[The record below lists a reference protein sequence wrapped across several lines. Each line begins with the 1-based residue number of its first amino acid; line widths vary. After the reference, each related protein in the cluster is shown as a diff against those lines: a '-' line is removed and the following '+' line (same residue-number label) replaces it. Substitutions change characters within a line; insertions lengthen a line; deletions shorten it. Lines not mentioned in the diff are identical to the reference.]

1 MKIGI
6 LTYHRAE
13 NYGALLQAYAL
24 LTYLDNLG
32 HEVSFI
38 DYWPKYHSDYFKI
51 FSWATF
57 AKRPLKSKLLM
68 LVRLVLMGNKLL
80 KRKKVMQ
87 QFMHEQ
93 LRLPDTPTYTARDC
107 ETERFDVAV
116 YGSDQIWRKQNLGG
130 VGFDEWFFGSDNV
143 QADKKIVYAGSMGK
157 LETIPEDVMFVKTQM
172 RNFHHIAVREKD
184 LQDYLQQ
191 QGIASTLVIDPVF
204 LLTKEQWHRLAV
216 APQSD
221 SPYILFY
228 NLLNTPE
235 STAFAKELSKK
246 TGLPIKEITKK
257 TVWGKKGNRFIDS
270 ASVQEFL
277 GLVEHAAYVVSN
289 SFHGIAFSVIFEKQF
304 FAVGMGEKSNRVV
317 SLLESGG
324 IKERYVETRH
334 GQITASEIDYTEV
347 STRIKD
353 GIKKSKDYLH
363 TSLSYEDMTF

>member
-24 LTYLDNLG
+24 LTYLGSLG

-57 AKRPLKSKLLM
+57 TKRPLKSKLLM

-80 KRKKVMQ
+80 RRKKVMQ

-93 LRLPDTPTYTARDC
+93 LRLPDTPTYTTRDC
-107 ETERFDVAV
+107 ETERYDVAV

-157 LETIPEDVMFVKTQM
+157 LETAPEDILFVKAQM
-172 RNFHHIAVREKD
+172 QNFQNIAVREKD

-221 SPYILFY
+221 TPYILFY

-289 SFHGIAFSVIFEKQF
+289 SFHGVAFSVIFEKQF
-304 FAVGMGEKSNRVV
+304 YAVGMGEKSNRVV
-317 SLLESGG
+317 SLLESAG

-334 GQITASEIDYTEV
+334 GQITASEIDYAEV
-347 STRIKD
+347 TTRIED
-353 GIKKSKDYLH
+353 ETKKSKDYLL
-363 TSLSYEDMTF
+363 TSLSREDRTL

>member
-24 LTYLDNLG
+24 LTYLSSLG
-32 HEVSFI
+32 HKVSFI

-107 ETERFDVAV
+107 KTERYDVAV

-143 QADKKIVYAGSMGK
+143 HADKKIVYAGSMGK
-157 LETIPEDVMFVKTQM
+157 LETAPEDVMFVKTQM
-172 RNFHHIAVREKD
+172 RNFQNIAVREKD

-235 STAFAKELSKK
+235 STAFSKELSIK
-246 TGLPIKEITKK
+246 TGLSIKEITKK
-257 TVWGKKGNRFIDS
+257 TSFGKQGSNLIDN

-277 GLVEHAAYVVSN
+277 GLIDHAAYVVSN
-289 SFHGIAFSVIFEKQF
+289 SFHGVAFSIIFEKQF

-317 SLLESGG
+317 SLLESVG
-324 IKERYVETRH
+324 IKERYF
-334 GQITASEIDYTEV
+334 GAKPQQMPASEIDYAKVT
-347 STRIKD
+347 TRVQDEIRR
-353 GIKKSKDYLH
+353 SKDFLC
-363 TSLSYEDMTF
+363 TALLQ

>member
-24 LTYLDNLG
+24 LTYLGSLG

-107 ETERFDVAV
+107 KTERYDVAV

-157 LETIPEDVMFVKTQM
+157 LETAPEDVQFVKAQM
-172 RNFHHIAVREKD
+172 RNFKSIAVREKD

-191 QGIASTLVIDPVF
+191 QSIASTLVIDPVF
-204 LLTKEQWHRLAV
+204 LLNKDQWHQLAV
-216 APQSD
+216 APKSD

-235 STAFAKELSKK
+235 STSFVRELSAK
-246 TGLPIKEITKK
+246 TGLPVMEVTKK
-257 TVWGKKGNRFIDS
+257 TVLRKKGFRFIDS
-270 ASVQEFL
+270 ASVEEFL
-277 GLVEHAAYVVSN
+277 GLIEEAAYVVSN
-289 SFHGIAFSVIFEKQF
+289 SFHGVAFSMIFEKQF

-317 SLLESGG
+317 SLLESAG